1 MKKDLY
7 LGAGAD
13 YARADDDVQNVDFM
27 IHGFHWGRFLV
38 KLRPQERI
46 YLTYYFSHHLQG
58 SAQE

>member
-27 IHGFHWGRFLV
+27 LHGNSLHWGRFLV
-38 KLRPQERI
+38 KLRPQEGFL
-46 YLTYYFSHHLQG
+46 YFASLTQG